1 MSNTSAI
8 NILRGYSTLT
18 FAHVGLRPSE
28 EEMSWVKEKKAGV
41 DSLFDSDGFNL
52 NESRGVSRLKA
63 SKLVHG

>member
-28 EEMSWVKEKKAGV
+28 EEMSWVKEKKVGAG
-41 DSLFDSDGFNL
+41 SLFDSDGLNL